1 MCQTTFV
8 ITLDTDWVPQY
19 VLDVAL
25 EQLREYKL
33 PATVFCTSPYV
44 FADDNIEPA
53 LHPNFFP
60 GSSHGTTETECL
72 GTVRAMYPLARGS
85 RSHAYYWHSRMYA
98 LLTEL
103 GLNYDSSMLLP
114 FQSHIIPNRLFGL
127 TRFPVW
133 CSDNILMSMNTDLS
147 VFDPPHMDSP
157 GLKVLL
163 VHPIH
168 IYMNSRDPAE
178 TRQKLEGI
186 HLPDA
191 PENALKKL
199 RRAGSGIATLFADML
214 KKLAARDTAALR
226 DLI

>member
-114 FQSHIIPNRLFGL
+114 FQSHIIPNRNICFQYKYISKGQLFSG
-127 TRFPVW
+127 F
-133 CSDNILMSMNTDLS
+133 S
-147 VFDPPHMDSP
+147 
-157 GLKVLL
+157 
-163 VHPIH
+163 
-168 IYMNSRDPAE
+168 IY
-178 TRQKLEGI
+178 L
-186 HLPDA
+186 
-191 PENALKKL
+191 
-199 RRAGSGIATLFADML
+199 GIAIDLL
-214 KKLAARDTAALR
+214 QINLILCIISKL
-226 DLI
+226 